1 MIIVLLVLISA
12 VLSIG
17 LFYSIRSNLR
27 YVEQLDQI
35 RDQVEKSLDVLNTC
49 YQRVAE
55 KSNIELLSDE
65 PIVRDLV
72 YDMKRSKDAILL
84 VANMIV
90 TPFNEDEEDDEEET
104 E

>member
-1 MIIVLLVLISA
+1 
-12 VLSIG
+12 
-17 LFYSIRSNLR
+17 
-27 YVEQLDQI
+27 
-35 RDQVEKSLDVLNTC
+35 
-49 YQRVAE
+49 VAE

-90 TPFNEDEEDDEEET
+90 IPFNEDEEDDEEET

>member
-1 MIIVLLVLISA
+1 MIIALLALIIIA
-12 VLSIG
+12 LSVG
-17 LFYSIRSNLR
+17 LFYSVRLNMK

-35 RDQVEKSLDVLNTC
+35 REQVEESLDVLNTC

-55 KSNIELLSDE
+55 KSSIELLSDE